1 MLSPEKLKMLR
12 LVHGVTLQNVGD
24 EMGVSKNYI
33 SMIENRKVSL
43 SEEQYHKLVDAIYAA
58 HRKKNSKQ
66 EDVEENIEAV
76 KEEMTKKKTT
86 TKKTTK
92 K

>member
-1 MLSPEKLKMLR
+1 MLSPEQLNFLR
-12 LVHGVTLQNVGD
+12 LAHKVSQTEVAK

-43 SEEQYHKLVDAIYAA
+43 SEEQYRKLVDAIYTA

-66 EDVEENIEAV
+66 EVEETIEAV
-76 KEEMTKKKTT
+76 KEEITKKKT